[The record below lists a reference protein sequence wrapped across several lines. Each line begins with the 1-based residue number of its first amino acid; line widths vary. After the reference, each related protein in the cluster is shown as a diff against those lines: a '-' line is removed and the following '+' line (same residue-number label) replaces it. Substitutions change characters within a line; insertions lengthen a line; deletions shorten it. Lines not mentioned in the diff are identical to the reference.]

1 MPIANRHVIAGLSD
15 GVIVLDREDRIVDLN
30 PVAEQII
37 GNTMSTVFGKPVSAI
52 IFPEHD
58 LTPLLQSN
66 GLDHIEIGH
75 QKQLK
80 LLHFDLRISS
90 LINRHGELAG
100 RALVIRD
107 VSERKQLEQALV
119 EAKNAAE
126 AANQAKSEF
135 LSVMGHELRTPL
147 SVILLTCGILRRTE
161 PDTLTEKQKSA
172 LEKIE
177 RNGEQLSTLIEDIL
191 EWGRFER
198 NQLPILNITDIAT
211 DSIIHTEVERVMPI
225 VERKEL
231 DLIVCSKDAPE
242 IIRADEEKLHKIV
255 GNLLDNAVKFTPR
268 GGQIGLE
275 IQANID
281 QSMARICVW
290 DTGIGLTPIEID
302 NLFQPFTQLN
312 DGLKRAYEGSGIG
325 LALAKQ
331 FVDLHKGAI
340 DVESRKGEGSR
351 FAVSLPLRN

>member
-177 RNGEQLSTLIEDIL
+177 RNGEQPKARSRRETKSLS
-191 EWGRFER
+191 
-198 NQLPILNITDIAT
+198 
-211 DSIIHTEVERVMPI
+211 STEVSQHASPV
-225 VERKEL
+225 
-231 DLIVCSKDAPE
+231 
-242 IIRADEEKLHKIV
+242 
-255 GNLLDNAVKFTPR
+255 
-268 GGQIGLE
+268 
-275 IQANID
+275 
-281 QSMARICVW
+281 
-290 DTGIGLTPIEID
+290 
-302 NLFQPFTQLN
+302 
-312 DGLKRAYEGSGIG
+312 
-325 LALAKQ
+325 AKSAH
-331 FVDLHKGAI
+331 DDH
-340 DVESRKGEGSR
+340 S
-351 FAVSLPLRN
+351 